1 MRPIDKSLLEQ
12 MHISEV
18 EIKRRKEF
26 LNLGDADLA
35 DLAALKPIIN
45 EHIEIIVEE
54 FYERQTEIDE
64 ISLLIG
70 DSETLQRLRSAQRQ
84 YVLDLFTG
92 YYDTEYV
99 NSRLRI
105 GLVHKRIGVEPKL
118 FLSAMCTLKTIL
130 FRVIDENLGHDNAS
144 SDVKSNDVK
153 SSLDKLMYF
162 DITLVFDT
170 YIDTLLNEVH
180 SAKRRMEL
188 YARNLEEKTK
198 ELATYAEKD
207 PLTGL
212 FNKRGMSQA
221 LNREIRMAE
230 RRHSLLSL
238 IYCDIDNFKTIND
251 TFGHHKGDEILVTF
265 GEVMQETVRN
275 SDICCRLGGDEFCCI
290 LPDCDVK
297 SARMI
302 GSKVELAF
310 QTRYPDFS
318 ISVGVAETG
327 EREYLDEEALLRAAD
342 TMMYR
347 NKEDRKQRESG
358 ALATPPADARPGTD
372 DNASGSPPAAEK
384 PDPTGAARLTA
395 VTRETSDTSK
405 K

>member
-18 EIKRRKEF
+18 EIQRRKEF
-26 LNLGDADLA
+26 LSLDEAGLA

-92 YYDTEYV
+92 YYDAEYV

-118 FLSAMCTLKTIL
+118 FLAAMRTLKEIL
-130 FRVIDENLGHDNAS
+130 FRVIDENLTDQHSLTSAKDN
-144 SDVKSNDVK
+144 
-153 SSLDKLMYF
+153 LDKLMYF

-180 SAKRRMEL
+180 SAKRRMEI

-207 PLTGL
+207 ALTGL
-212 FNKRGMSQA
+212 FNQRGMSEA
-221 LNREIRMAE
+221 LSREIRMAE
-230 RRHSLLSL
+230 RRHSLVSL
-238 IYCDIDNFKTIND
+238 IYCDIDDFKQIND
-251 TFGHHKGDEILVTF
+251 TYGHHKGDEILITF
-265 GEVMQETVRN
+265 GQIMRETVRS

-297 SARMI
+297 SAGTI
-302 GSKVELAF
+302 GSKIELAF
-310 QTRYPDFS
+310 QDKYPDFS
-318 ISVGVAETG
+318 ISLGVAETG
-327 EREYLDEEALLRAAD
+327 DREYLREEELLRAAD
-342 TMMYR
+342 AMMYR
-347 NKEDRKQRESG
+347 NKEARKRGRSNK
-358 ALATPPADARPGTD
+358 AAKPSPTD
-372 DNASGSPPAAEK
+372 DAQETDKQAAA
-384 PDPTGAARLTA
+384 PHQPTTA
-395 VTRETSDTSK
+395 HNDER
-405 K
+405 